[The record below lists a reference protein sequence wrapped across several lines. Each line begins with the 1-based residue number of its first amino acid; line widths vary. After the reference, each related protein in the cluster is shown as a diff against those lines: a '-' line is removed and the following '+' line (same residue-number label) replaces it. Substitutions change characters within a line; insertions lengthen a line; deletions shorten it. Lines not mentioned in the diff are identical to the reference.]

1 MLAIRRGGPQEIRA
15 LQGRMV
21 GISPHSP
28 LPPLGRKRIRPR
40 SVNPRDLSA
49 CSWTGAA
56 INNHMPRKEKIQQM
70 FDSIAPGY
78 DAFNHL
84 TSLGADRAWRRRALR
99 EVVGPRVLDEACGTG
114 DFAIAIAK
122 HLGDLDRKGLNT
134 GKVPDFQ
141 GGPGQKKAENCAGP
155 RFSRGTWTEK
165 GQKLCRSQVFG
176 GDLDRKRPKSGKVHY
191 RI

>member
-1 MLAIRRGGPQEIRA
+1 
-15 LQGRMV
+15 
-21 GISPHSP
+21 
-28 LPPLGRKRIRPR
+28 
-40 SVNPRDLSA
+40 
-49 CSWTGAA
+49 
-56 INNHMPRKEKIQQM
+56 M

-84 TSLGADRAWRRRALR
+84 TSLGADRVWRRKALR

-165 GQKLCRSQVFG
+165 GQKLCRSQVFE
-176 GDLDRKRPKSGKVHY
+176 GDLDRKRPNTLQVPGFRGRPGQKKTEIWEGPRFSRGTWTEKDRNLGRSITEYRNFHSGDFGRGGGYFRRHAGGDATES
-191 RI
+191 